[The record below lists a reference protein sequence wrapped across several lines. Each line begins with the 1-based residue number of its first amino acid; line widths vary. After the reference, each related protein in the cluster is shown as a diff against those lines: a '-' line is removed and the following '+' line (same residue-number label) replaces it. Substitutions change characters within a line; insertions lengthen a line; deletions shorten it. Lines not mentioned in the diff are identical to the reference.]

1 MEVTTVPDCIV
12 AGLDGSRESLAAA
25 DWAAREARRRG
36 LPLRLVHAWEGLTPP
51 GADPDLPEL
60 AVPRRWAHQI
70 LSEAADEVTQRYPDV
85 RLTCEQVGSV
95 PTEAMREA
103 AEHAELL
110 VLGSRG
116 LGGVA
121 GVLVGSVA
129 LATVAHAR
137 RPVVLIRAGETAED
151 ERLPAGAGQLG
162 TDTPYREVL
171 LALDPDSA
179 CDAPVEFAFDAA
191 VRRRAPLHVLHV
203 WSPPAG
209 YGDLPATA
217 YALEIDSELEAR
229 ARRAVAAV
237 LHPWRDKLPEQP
249 VLETV
254 TMGRAANSVPA
265 AARRAGL
272 VVVGRRIRHSAVGA
286 HIGPVTHAVIHRVR
300 CPVAVVPH
308 E

>member
-1 MEVTTVPDCIV
+1 MPDCIV
-12 AGLDGSRESLAAA
+12 AGLDGSRESLAAV

-36 LPLRLVHAWEGLTPP
+36 LPLRLIHAWEGLAAT
-51 GADPDLPEL
+51 GTDPDLPEL

-70 LSEAADEVTQRYPDV
+70 LREAADTVAQRYPDV

-95 PTEAMREA
+95 PAEAMREA
-103 AEHAELL
+103 AENAEVL

-137 RPVVLIRAGETAED
+137 RPVVLVRAGETAED
-151 ERLPAGAGQLG
+151 ERLPASGDQPSTA
-162 TDTPYREVL
+162 TPYREVL

-179 CDAPVEFAFDAA
+179 CDAPVSFAFDAA

-203 WSPPAG
+203 WDPPAG

-217 YALEIDSELEAR
+217 YALGIDSELELR
-229 ARRAVAAV
+229 ARRAVAAI
-237 LHPWRDKLPEQP
+237 LHPWRDKVPEQP
-249 VLETV
+249 VIETV
-254 TMGRAANSVPA
+254 TMGRAAHSVPA

-272 VVVGRRIRHSAVGA
+272 VVVGRRIRHAPVGV
-286 HIGPVTHAVIHRVR
+286 HIGPVTHAVIHHVR

>member
-1 MEVTTVPDCIV
+1 MPDCIA
-12 AGLDGSRESLAAA
+12 AGLDGSRESLAAV

-36 LPLRLVHAWEGLTPP
+36 LPLRLIHAWEGLATT
-51 GADPDLPEL
+51 GTDPDLPEL

-70 LSEAADEVTQRYPDV
+70 LREAADTVAQRYPDV
-85 RLTCEQVGSV
+85 RLTCEQVGSL
-95 PTEAMREA
+95 PAEAMREA
-103 AEHAELL
+103 AENAEVL

-137 RPVVLIRAGETAED
+137 RPVVLVRAGETAED
-151 ERLPAGAGQLG
+151 ERLPASGDQPSTA
-162 TDTPYREVL
+162 TPYREVL

-179 CDAPVEFAFDAA
+179 CDAPISFAFDAA

-203 WSPPAG
+203 WAPPAG

-217 YALEIDSELEAR
+217 YALGIDSELELR
-229 ARRAVAAV
+229 ARRAVAAI

-249 VLETV
+249 VIETV
-254 TMGRAANSVPA
+254 TMGRAAHSVPA

-272 VVVGRRIRHSAVGA
+272 VVVGRRIRHAAVGV
-286 HIGPVTHAVIHRVR
+286 HIGPVTHAVIHHVR

-308 E
+308 D

>member
-1 MEVTTVPDCIV
+1 MAVPDCIV

-36 LPLRLVHAWEGLTPP
+36 LPLRLVHAWEGLTAA
-51 GADPDLPEL
+51 GSDPDLPEL

-70 LSEAADEVTQRYPDV
+70 LCEAADAVAQRYPEV
-85 RLTCEQVGSV
+85 CVTCEQVGSV
-95 PTEAMREA
+95 PAEAMREA
-103 AEHAELL
+103 AEHAEVL

-129 LATVAHAR
+129 LATVARAR
-137 RPVVLIRAGETAED
+137 RPVVLVRAGEEAED
-151 ERLPAGAGQLG
+151 ERLPASGGQQIK
-162 TDTPYREVL
+162 DTPYREVL
-171 LALDPDSA
+171 LALDPNSA
-179 CDAPVEFAFDAA
+179 CDAPLSFAFDAA
-191 VRRRAPLHVLHV
+191 VRRRAPLRVLHV
-203 WSPPAG
+203 WNPPVG

-217 YALEIDSELEAR
+217 YALGIDPELETR

-249 VLETV
+249 VIETV
-254 TMGRAANSVPA
+254 TMGRAASSVPV

-272 VVVGRRIRHSAVGA
+272 VVVGRRIRHAVVGA
-286 HIGPVTHAVIHRVR
+286 HIGSVTHAVIHRVH